1 MTHRSRRPPDR
12 KVRCHLPSG
21 FYIRPRPLE
30 SVLLSLVPRFV
41 GWHPRQLRRDCEIRA
56 QRIRGQWQKD
66 KRQRRRPPHPIGGFV
81 NQGQL
86 DFASHRTYDSSTLSS
101 SIVTISPSTALVVNG
116 TVDPFFLR
124 VRQNKSYLVVA
135 ASRTLVSSLIV
146 TVERTSSGPIKV
158 TVINTADSNSGR
170 KAPSPA

>member
-1 MTHRSRRPPDR
+1 M
-12 KVRCHLPSG
+12 
-21 FYIRPRPLE
+21 
-30 SVLLSLVPRFV
+30 
-41 GWHPRQLRRDCEIRA
+41 
-56 QRIRGQWQKD
+56 
-66 KRQRRRPPHPIGGFV
+66 

-124 VRQNKSYLVVA
+124 VRQNKSYLDVA

-170 KAPSPA
+170 RAPSPA

>member
-1 MTHRSRRPPDR
+1 
-12 KVRCHLPSG
+12 
-21 FYIRPRPLE
+21 
-30 SVLLSLVPRFV
+30 
-41 GWHPRQLRRDCEIRA
+41 
-56 QRIRGQWQKD
+56 
-66 KRQRRRPPHPIGGFV
+66 V

-124 VRQNKSYLVVA
+124 VRQNKSYLDVA

-170 KAPSPA
+170 RAPSPA